1 MILNRI
7 TKTSFIKI
15 KHHPSLPSLPFYEI
29 TFILS
34 PHRISPATFSTD
46 LHPDTYP
53 AEEEIRRR
61 LEGEDETID
70 VLSPLATEETVTIE
84 SFVLPM
90 LYDIEDSEAD
100 DQELIRMSAGTMR
113 KKDIHEGKEYEDD
126 GDGTPRMDAIVTVVA
141 GGKKGRRK

>member
-1 MILNRI
+1 
-7 TKTSFIKI
+7 
-15 KHHPSLPSLPFYEI
+15 
-29 TFILS
+29 
-34 PHRISPATFSTD
+34 
-46 LHPDTYP
+46 
-53 AEEEIRRR
+53 
-61 LEGEDETID
+61 
-70 VLSPLATEETVTIE
+70 
-84 SFVLPM
+84 M